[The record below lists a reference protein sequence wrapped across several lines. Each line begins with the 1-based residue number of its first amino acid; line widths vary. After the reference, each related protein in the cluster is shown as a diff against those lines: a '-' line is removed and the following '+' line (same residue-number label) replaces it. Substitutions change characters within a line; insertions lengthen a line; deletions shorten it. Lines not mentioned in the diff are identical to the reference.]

1 MKENDSFSIESVA
14 SRATSLFT
22 KTPEQGAK
30 NQVFLAAGA
39 DGKLVKGAYYD
50 DMKVK
55 DKLGFMKDE
64 DKAASLWEISEEYAE
79 LTFDL
84 TGLVEV
90 VVDEEVEEAIEE
102 AVMTVLEDS
111 IEEATE
117 EEIAGEA
124 AEEEQESEDG
134 SSDENETDAIVEEEV
149 DEDSAKEED
158 DNNSN

>member
-64 DKAASLWEISEEYAE
+64 DKAASLWEISEEYAG

-84 TGLVEV
+84 TGPVEV

-102 AVMTVLEDS
+102 AVISVLEDS
-111 IEEATE
+111 LEEAAE

-124 AEEEQESEDG
+124 AEEEEESEDG
-134 SSDENETDAIVEEEV
+134 SSDENESDDVVVEEEEAEQEQV
-149 DEDSAKEED
+149 DPDAA
-158 DNNSN
+158 